1 MSNNKERDV
10 EQYLVRRVSE
20 AGGIAIKTVSPGL
33 RGFFDRTVVVQ
44 GKVVFVETK
53 RPRGGRLSPHQKL
66 MRAEF
71 TQAGAW
77 VETVRNESEVDS
89 LVERLVG

>member
-20 AGGIAIKTVSPGL
+20 AGGLAVKTVSPGL
-33 RGFFDRTVVVQ
+33 RGFFDRTVVFQ

-53 RPRGGRLSPHQKL
+53 RPKGGRLSPQQNL
-66 MRAEF
+66 MRAAF
-71 TQAGAW
+71 SRAGAW
-77 VETVRNESEVDS
+77 VETVRNENEVDS
-89 LVERLVG
+89 LIERLAG